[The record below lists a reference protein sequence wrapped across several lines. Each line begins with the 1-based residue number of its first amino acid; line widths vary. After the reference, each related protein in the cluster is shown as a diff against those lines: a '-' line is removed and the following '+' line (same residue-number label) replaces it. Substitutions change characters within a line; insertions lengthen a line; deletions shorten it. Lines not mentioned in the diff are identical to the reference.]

1 MTKTKN
7 QKIVSAYLKGGI
19 GNQLFQIAY
28 AQKIAKDNGFAI
40 EYSTDFFQFDG
51 YKRTSILERLWP
63 EAVITSTL
71 PAAST
76 AVIDEDAV
84 DWPASAPNPIMMT
97 LPDEVTHLKIDGYWQ
112 DHRFLSTEVIQDIRD
127 RLHACTSAQV
137 QETHQQIRS
146 IKNATCVHIRRHDY
160 KHHGL
165 VKEKYYIDTLKWLE
179 KQFGKL
185 QIFVFSDEPNYARHF
200 LQQAGI
206 DFQIIDAN
214 DDLSDLYLMSACDLQ
229 VIANS
234 SYSWWAATLSDAKNV
249 CYPAPWSL
257 IGSSSEHL
265 CPKSWLKVG
274 NSVEQHLAN
283 DDFSESLTK
292 EKFRTDREKFL
303 SGGKLPSNWGIA
315 NFPCLND
322 ASANTDFDAH
332 YVYHT
337 AWAMRRLLLTPVD
350 THIDIASDL
359 RFVTLA
365 SAFQKIQFLDYRP
378 AKIQLND
385 LTCGH
390 ADLTS
395 LEFKTQTIQ
404 SLSCMHVVEHI
415 GLGRYGDDINFD
427 GAHIAMNELQR
438 VLAPGGQLYFVVP
451 VGKPTVVFNA
461 HRIFSPHDI
470 KAQFSELD
478 IVEFSYISDS
488 GALIEHAELSA
499 AENQNYACG
508 CFIFKRPL
516 I

>member
-1 MTKTKN
+1 MTKIQN

-28 AQKIAKDNGFAI
+28 AQKIAYDNGFSV
-40 EYSTDFFQFDG
+40 EYCTNFFKHDG
-51 YKRTSILERLWP
+51 YKRTSILSRLWP
-63 EAVITSTL
+63 EATITSTL
-71 PAAST
+71 PASST
-76 AVIDEDAV
+76 AVIDEATV
-84 DWPASAPNPIMMT
+84 DFPASAPNPIKMT

-112 DHRFLSTEVIQDIRD
+112 DHRILTKDVIQDIRI
-127 RLHACTSAQV
+127 RLHTCTSTPV
-137 QETHQQIRS
+137 QQTYQQLRS
-146 IKNATCVHIRRHDY
+146 TKNSTCVHIRRHDY

-165 VKEKYYIDTLKWLE
+165 TKEKYYIDTLKWLE

-200 LQQAGI
+200 LLKAGI

-214 DDLSDLYLMSACDLQ
+214 DDLSDLYLMSACNLQ

-234 SYSWWAATLSDAKNV
+234 SYSWWAATLSEAQTV
-249 CYPAPWSL
+249 CYPDPWSF

-274 NSVEQHLAN
+274 NAVEHHLAN
-283 DDFSESLTK
+283 DDFSESLTQ
-292 EKFRTDREKFL
+292 EKFRTDREKFFA
-303 SGGKLPSNWGIA
+303 GGKLPNGWSIGNY
-315 NFPCLND
+315 PCLND
-322 ASANTDFDAH
+322 ASSNTDFDAH

-337 AWAMRRLLLTPVD
+337 AWATRRLLHNPVE
-350 THIDIASDL
+350 THVDIASDL

-378 AKIQLND
+378 AKIQLQN

-390 ADLTS
+390 ADLMG
-395 LEFKTQTIQ
+395 LEFKAQSIQ

-415 GLGRYGDDINFD
+415 GLGRYGDDINFE
-427 GAHIAMNELQR
+427 GSNIAMNELQR
-438 VLAPGGQLYFVVP
+438 VLAPGGLLYFVVP
-451 VGKPTVVFNA
+451 VGKPAVVFNA
-461 HRIFSPHDI
+461 HRIFSPQDI

-478 IVEFSYISDS
+478 LVEFSYISDT
-488 GALIEHAELSA
+488 GVLIEHADLSA
-499 AENQNYACG
+499 AQNENYACG
-508 CFIFKRPL
+508 CFIFKRPQ